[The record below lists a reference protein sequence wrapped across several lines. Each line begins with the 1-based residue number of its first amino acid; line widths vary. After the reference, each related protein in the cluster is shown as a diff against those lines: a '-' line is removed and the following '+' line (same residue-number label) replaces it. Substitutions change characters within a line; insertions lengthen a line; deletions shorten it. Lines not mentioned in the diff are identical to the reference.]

1 MKTIHTTSFRL
12 QIACTIL
19 LIIVSVLMVVVFEFK
34 LRLADADQTSMRM
47 CNELGRLVA
56 HTRLPKQ
63 YIYTVP
69 VGDFLERGAYRRNWD
84 IPILDRPRNAGVFRK
99 IFEMSLEGEE
109 RRMSNQ
115 NLPDGVKRK

>member
-1 MKTIHTTSFRL
+1 MRTQRSLFVM
-12 QIACTIL
+12 QIACAIL
-19 LIIVSVLMVVVFEFK
+19 LMIVSVLLLIVFELN
-34 LRLADADQTSMRM
+34 LRLVDADQMSMKM

-56 HTRLPKQ
+56 HTRLSKQ

-69 VGDFLERGAYRRNWD
+69 VGDFLERGVYRRNWD
-84 IPILDRPRNAGVFRK
+84 IPILDRPRNASVFRK
-99 IFEMSLEGEE
+99 IFEMSLESEE

>member
-1 MKTIHTTSFRL
+1 MRTQRSLFVM
-12 QIACTIL
+12 QIACAIL
-19 LIIVSVLMVVVFEFK
+19 LMIVSVLLLIVFELN
-34 LRLADADQTSMRM
+34 LRLVDADQMSMKM

-56 HTRLPKQ
+56 HTRLSKQ

-84 IPILDRPRNAGVFRK
+84 IPILDRPRNASVFRK
-99 IFEMSLEGEE
+99 IFEMSLESEE

>member
-1 MKTIHTTSFRL
+1 MKTVRTASFRW
-12 QIACTIL
+12 QITCAIL
-19 LIIVSVLMVVVFEFK
+19 LIIVSVLTAVVFELK

-69 VGDFLERGAYRRNWD
+69 VGDFIERGAYRRNFD
-84 IPILDRPRNAGVFRK
+84 IPILDRPGNADVFRK
-99 IFEMSLEGEE
+99 IFEMSLESER

-115 NLPDGVKRK
+115 NLPGEVKR

>member
-1 MKTIHTTSFRL
+1 MRTQRTLFVM
-12 QIACTIL
+12 QIACAIL
-19 LIIVSVLMVVVFEFK
+19 LMIVSVLLLIVFELN
-34 LRLADADQTSMRM
+34 LRLVDADQMSMKM

-84 IPILDRPRNAGVFRK
+84 IPIIDRNRNPDNFK
-99 IFEMSLEGEE
+99 IAFELSL
-109 RRMSNQ
+109 
-115 NLPDGVKRK
+115 